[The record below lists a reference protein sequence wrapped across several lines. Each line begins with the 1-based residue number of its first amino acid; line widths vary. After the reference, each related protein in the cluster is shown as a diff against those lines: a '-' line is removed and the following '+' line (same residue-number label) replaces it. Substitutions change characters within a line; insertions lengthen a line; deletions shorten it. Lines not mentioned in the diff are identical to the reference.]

1 MSALVYKPGRS
12 FTVSIQAFI
21 IATLTLVLAPLATAQ
36 SRRDG
41 TGVAPPPV
49 ISQTIGMKRGA
60 QVAIPLGIHGTRGE
74 LLEFLIRTPPAHG
87 RLSAVK
93 NTALNSA
100 TVTYISSAKSAAAE
114 DRFAYA
120 ARSSEG
126 VSAAG
131 VITIQFFDPVVAAAK
146 MRAPAELEFAPVFP
160 GQRSTVEMEIAN
172 DGGGTLEGE
181 VAVPE
186 PWSIEGLRIF
196 KISAGKTA
204 TFKLVFTPTQPGVRT
219 GEAVIT
225 GTERKVIP
233 LRASAEER
241 LAATPALLKLTAQP
255 GSQTRMG
262 VLKIAN
268 HSEEEASVAIEVGAR
283 LITDRSVKV
292 PAHGTSAVPV
302 FADAAEGAS
311 FDDFVKLNSNE
322 WKTSVPVHAVAVGA
336 ILKFSTSEV
345 SIAGD
350 AGAVA
355 SGVAILENSGGEP
368 VTVRLDV
375 VRPFDVETRVVT
387 APPRGRVEVPILVR
401 DAGAGTFRSTLKAS
415 GEGGSATV
423 ALVAEISEPTVLRK
437 AAATAE
443 PTDESRTRSEAA
455 ESTSENDDASLI
467 PQNVR
472 ETPNALGQFGR
483 ATGIDSAKLEWPA
496 SLGAL
501 ENARVEERVL
511 SLSGNDDLQIA
522 WSPLA
527 NVSITPG
534 AENVTAELRG
544 LKPGTFYTVRVVT
557 GKDADTSVLFTADFW
572 TAAKKPLYTGSLR
585 TPLLVAAL
593 CVLAYA
599 VWRSRHVPRN
609 PQKAG
614 R

>member
-1 MSALVYKPGRS
+1 MSPHVYKPGRS

-21 IATLTLVLAPLATAQ
+21 FATLALVLAPLATAQ

-87 RLSAVK
+87 RLSAIK
-93 NTALNSA
+93 STALNSA
-100 TVTYISSAKSAAAE
+100 TVTYISSAKNVAAE
-114 DRFAYA
+114 DRFTYA

-131 VITIQFFDPVVAAAK
+131 VITIRFFDPVIAAAK
-146 MRAPAELEFAPVFP
+146 MRAPTELEFAPVFP

-172 DGGGTLEGE
+172 DGGGMIEGE
-181 VAVPE
+181 LAVPE

-196 KISAGKTA
+196 KLGTGKSA
-204 TFKLVFTPTQPGVRT
+204 TFKLVFTPTQPGLRT

-268 HSEEEASVAIEVGAR
+268 RSEEDASVAIEVGAR
-283 LITDRSVKV
+283 LLTDRSVKI
-292 PAHGTSAVPV
+292 PAHGTTEVPV
-302 FADAAEGAS
+302 FADAAQGAA
-311 FDDFVKLNSNE
+311 FDDLVKLSSNE
-322 WKTSVPVHAVAVGA
+322 WKASVPVHAVAVGA

-345 SIAGD
+345 SLAGHAD
-350 AGAVA
+350 AVA
-355 SGVAILENSGGEP
+355 SGVAILENSGSES

-375 VRPFDVETRVVT
+375 VRPFDVDTRVVT
-387 APPRGRVEVPILVR
+387 APPRGRVEVPISVR
-401 DAGAGTFRSTLKAS
+401 DAGAGIFRSTLKAS

-423 ALVAEISEPTVLRK
+423 ALVAEISEPTEVRK
-437 AAATAE
+437 GESTTE
-443 PTDESRTRSEAA
+443 TTDESRSRSEAV
-455 ESTSENDDASLI
+455 ESAPEKDDASLI

-472 ETPNALGQFGR
+472 EIPNALGKFGH
-483 ATGIDSAKLEWPA
+483 ATGMNSAKLEWPA
-496 SLGAL
+496 SLGPL

-511 SLSGNDDLQIA
+511 SLSGSDDLQIA

-544 LKPGTFYTVRVVT
+544 LKPGTFYAVRVVS
-557 GKDADTSVLFTADFW
+557 GKDTETSVLFTADFW
-572 TAAKKPLYTGSLR
+572 TPAKKPLYTGSLR

-599 VWRSRHVPRN
+599 IWRSRRVPKDPKKVSR
-609 PQKAG
+609 
-614 R
+614 